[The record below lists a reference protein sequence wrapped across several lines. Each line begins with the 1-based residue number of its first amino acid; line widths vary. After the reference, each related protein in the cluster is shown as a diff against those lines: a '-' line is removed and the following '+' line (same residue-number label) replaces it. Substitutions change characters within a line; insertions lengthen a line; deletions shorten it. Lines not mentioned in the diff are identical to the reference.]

1 MNSKQNEVQASN
13 GNKLNGFTITAIVLA
28 AVGFVLNPFALLSI
42 IGIVFGSIGIA
53 KSTNKKDKKWAIIA
67 TGVSIMETLFWFA
80 IVYSALA
87 AL

>member
-1 MNSKQNEVQASN
+1 MNSKQNEVQTSN

-28 AVGFVLNPFALLSI
+28 AVGFVLNPFAILSI
-42 IGIVFGSIGIA
+42 IGIVFGGIGIA
-53 KSTNKKDKKWAIIA
+53 KSTNKKDKKWAIISMA
-67 TGVSIMETLFWFA
+67 LSIMETLFLFA

>member
-28 AVGFVLNPFALLSI
+28 AVGFVLNPFAILSI
-42 IGIVFGSIGIA
+42 IGIVFGGIGIT
-53 KSTNKKDKKWAIIA
+53 KSTNKKDKKWAIISLSLA
-67 TGVSIMETLFWFA
+67 IMETLFWFA

>member
-28 AVGFVLNPFALLSI
+28 AVGFLLNPFAILSI
-42 IGIVFGSIGIA
+42 IGIVFGGIGIA
-53 KSTNKKDKKWAIIA
+53 KAQNVRDKKWAIISLSLA
-67 TGVSIMETLFWFA
+67 IMETLFWFA

>member
-1 MNSKQNEVQASN
+1 MIDKQNEVQTGN

-28 AVGFVLNPFALLSI
+28 AVGFVLNPFAILSI
-42 IGIVFGSIGIA
+42 IGIVFGGIGIA
-53 KSTNKKDKKWAIIA
+53 KSTNKKDKKWAIISLSLA
-67 TGVSIMETLFWFA
+67 IMETLFWFA